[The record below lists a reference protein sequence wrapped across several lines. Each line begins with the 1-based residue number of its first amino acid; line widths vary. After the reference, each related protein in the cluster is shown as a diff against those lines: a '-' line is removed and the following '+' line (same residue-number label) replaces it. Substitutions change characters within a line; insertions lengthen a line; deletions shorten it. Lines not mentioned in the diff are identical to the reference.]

1 MAKSKKTV
9 EPYKDVKELNWETE
23 SAERKA
29 ESGKDPGQ
37 ETGPGFEER
46 GSRGEDRDWE
56 IGGPAADLRILE
68 RRIID
73 VLQYNLNRVDPEI
86 AKDNPVWKWA
96 LCDDHCTFVFR
107 DGRKAVIN
115 F

>member
-9 EPYKDVKELNWETE
+9 EAYKD
-23 SAERKA
+23 AEQ
-29 ESGKDPGQ
+29 G
-37 ETGPGFEER
+37 TGNGYEER

-56 IGGPAADLRILE
+56 IGGPAADLRILK
-68 RRIID
+68 RTICSVLID
-73 VLQYNLNRVDPEI
+73 CLDQVDPEI

>member
-9 EPYKDVKELNWETE
+9 EPYKD
-23 SAERKA
+23 AEQGTGNG
-29 ESGKDPGQ
+29 EQG
-37 ETGPGFEER
+37 TGPGFEER
-46 GSRGEDRDWE
+46 GSRGEDREEGTVDPRAAAVKAVSKVN
-56 IGGPAADLRILE
+56 IGFPIGTALRDCL
-68 RRIID
+68 D
-73 VLQYNLNRVDPEI
+73 QVDPEI

>member
-9 EPYKDVKELNWETE
+9 EPYKD
-23 SAERKA
+23 AEQGTGNG
-29 ESGKDPGQ
+29 EQGI
-37 ETGPGFEER
+37 GPGFEER
-46 GSRGEDRDWE
+46 GSRGEDRDWK

-73 VLQYNLNRVDPEI
+73 VLQYNLDQVDPEI
-86 AKDNPVWKWA
+86 VKDNPVWKWA

>member
-1 MAKSKKTV
+1 MAKSKKTA
-9 EPYKDVKELNWETE
+9 EPYKD
-23 SAERKA
+23 AEQGA
-29 ESGKDPGQ
+29 GNGY
-37 ETGPGFEER
+37 EER

-56 IGGPAADLRILE
+56 IGGPAADLRILK
-68 RRIID
+68 RTICG
-73 VLQYNLNRVDPEI
+73 VLVECLDQVDPEI
-86 AKDNPVWKWA
+86 AKNNPVWKWA

>member
-1 MAKSKKTV
+1 MAKGKKSVDPVT
-9 EPYKDVKELNWETE
+9 DVKELNWETE

-37 ETGPGFEER
+37 GTGPGFEER

-56 IGGPAADLRILE
+56 IGGPAADLRILP
-68 RRIID
+68 RTICGVLID
-73 VLQYNLNRVDPEI
+73 CLDRVDPEI
-86 AKDNPVWKWA
+86 AGNNPVWKWA
-96 LCDDHCTFVFR
+96 LCDDHCTFIFR
-107 DGRKAVIN
+107 DGRKVVIN